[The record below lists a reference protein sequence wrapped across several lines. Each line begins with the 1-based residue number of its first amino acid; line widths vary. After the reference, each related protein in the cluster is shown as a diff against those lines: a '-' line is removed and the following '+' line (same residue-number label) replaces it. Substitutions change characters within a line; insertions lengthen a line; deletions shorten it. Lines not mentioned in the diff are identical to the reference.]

1 MRKWNRSRTGG
12 NIRSGWRLA
21 EILLALPLAF
31 GLAATAWAEDP
42 DDNPPGPIG
51 GQGTNWEN
59 PPGLE
64 GGPGASPDRRVT
76 GRHHRRHHDPDDN
89 PPGQLGG
96 PGTNWENRPGPQGG
110 PGASPDRRRAHRHPR
125 QT

>member
-64 GGPGASPDRRVT
+64 GGPGASPDRR
-76 GRHHRRHHDPDDN
+76 
-89 PPGQLGG
+89 
-96 PGTNWENRPGPQGG
+96 
-110 PGASPDRRRAHRHPR
+110 RAHRHPR